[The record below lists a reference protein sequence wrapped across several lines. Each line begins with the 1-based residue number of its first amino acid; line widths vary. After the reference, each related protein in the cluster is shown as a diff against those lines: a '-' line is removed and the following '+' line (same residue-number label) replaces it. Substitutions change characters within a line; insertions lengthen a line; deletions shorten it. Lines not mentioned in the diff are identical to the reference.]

1 MVILDGSLKKNVFLG
16 KININSQT
24 ALVWWLILYA
34 PNAVAWVQSL
44 VGRLRSDM
52 PHGMAKKT
60 KKKNKIV
67 YEFPD

>member
-1 MVILDGSLKKNVFLG
+1 MVILDGSFKKNVFLG

-24 ALVWWLILYA
+24 ALVVWWLRLYA

-52 PHGMAKKT
+52 PHGMAKK
-60 KKKNKIV
+60 N
-67 YEFPD
+67 